1 MHGWS
6 YRPHSSLLAAAGG
19 LLMAAAW
26 PWLPLFTHRGQRC
39 SVWVAHTSRRNAL
52 TLTFQVLFFTYAF
65 YPPTPLSL
73 CSAQSLTLFC
83 LVFFS
88 MTLCARHSVEPRGR
102 RTPLIVGGASWVAN
116 PLSCRP
122 AAGVAFEQ
130 QPTHRNSHS
139 QARGGQ
145 TDRRS
150 EKE

>member
-102 RTPLIVGGASWVAN
+102 RTPLIVGGGPHEWPIPWAVA
-116 PLSCRP
+116 
-122 AAGVAFEQ
+122 VAFEQ

-145 TDRRS
+145 TDGRS